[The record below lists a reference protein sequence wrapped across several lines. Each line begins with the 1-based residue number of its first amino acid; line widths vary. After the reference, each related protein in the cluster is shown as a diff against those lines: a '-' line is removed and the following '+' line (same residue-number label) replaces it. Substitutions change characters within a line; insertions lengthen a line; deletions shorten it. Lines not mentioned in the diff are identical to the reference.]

1 MKSEKFKSLAEKRTN
16 NALKQIRL
24 IGNLANPNS
33 YEYSSEQVRKIVEA
47 LNAEIKS
54 VQHRFEAAG
63 RGREAPEFTL

>member
-24 IGNLANPNS
+24 IGNLANPTS
-33 YEYSSEQVRKIVEA
+33 YEYSSEQVSKIVEA

-54 VQHRFEAAG
+54 VQRRFDAAG
-63 RGREAPEFTL
+63 KGREVAEFSL